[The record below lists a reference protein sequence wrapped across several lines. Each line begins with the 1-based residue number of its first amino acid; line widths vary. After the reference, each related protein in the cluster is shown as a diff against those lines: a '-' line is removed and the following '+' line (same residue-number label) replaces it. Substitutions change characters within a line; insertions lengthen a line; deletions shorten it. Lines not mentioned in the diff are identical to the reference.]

1 MTTGPVSVSDRMRRN
16 RIGDAVTGLLL
27 IPCLSASFSEPA
39 FATENICEAEM
50 IRSSR
55 ENAVPV
61 PVLYAVALTETGQRG
76 ELHAYAMNIHG
87 RPAFNATLQEAMT
100 TFYRAR
106 AQGETL
112 VDIGC
117 MQINYKY
124 HGTQFA
130 SVEEMFDPSRNVSYA
145 ARFLKDL
152 YKKEGNWTA
161 TVARYHA
168 GPGNAPAQKSY
179 VCAVIRNMV
188 ASGFG
193 AWTREASGFCSK

>member
-1 MTTGPVSVSDRMRRN
+1 MRRN
-16 RIGDAVTGLLL
+16 RISDAATGLLL
-27 IPCLSASFSEPA
+27 IPCLSASFSEVS

-55 ENAVPV
+55 ENAVPL

-87 RPAFNATLQEAMT
+87 RPAFNATLQEAMA
-100 TFYRAR
+100 TFQRAR
-106 AQGETL
+106 AKGETL

-124 HGTQFA
+124 HGKQFA
-130 SVEEMFDPSRNVSYA
+130 SVEEMFEPSRNVSYA

-193 AWTREASGFCSK
+193 AWTREASGFCGK